1 VKRVDNQ
8 RSFPSDWPSDVKKSR
23 PSPEKPTDSEVIEL
37 AWCDDTTFD
46 SIKSQTGLAEKDVI
60 KLMRSNLKPSS
71 FKLWRKRVSGRAAK
85 HEARSTAKS
94 TG

>member
-1 VKRVDNQ
+1 MSN
-8 RSFPSDWPSDVKKSR
+8 RSFPPNWPSNNDDQR
-23 PSPEKPTDSEVIEL
+23 PLVEKPTDSEIIEL

-71 FKLWRKRVSGRAAK
+71 FRLWRKRVSGRVAK
-85 HEARSTAKS
+85 HEMKFAKQYS
-94 TG
+94 KHA